1 MSETPERDD
10 LESPVDRRRNELR
23 TSRLADGIWLVASRP
38 SRATEP
44 DRRLEG
50 RSRSDATEV

>member
-10 LESPVDRRRNELR
+10 LESPVDRSRSELR
-23 TSRLADGIWLVASRP
+23 TSRLADGTWLVASRP
-38 SRATEP
+38 SRGTEP

-50 RSRSDATEV
+50 RSRTDPEV